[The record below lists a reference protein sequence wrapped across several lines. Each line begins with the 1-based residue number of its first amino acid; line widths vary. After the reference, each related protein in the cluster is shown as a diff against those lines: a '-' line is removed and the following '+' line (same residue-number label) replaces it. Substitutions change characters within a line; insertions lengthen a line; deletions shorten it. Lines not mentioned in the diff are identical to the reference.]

1 MTIPAYRSEDLYARF
16 ELVIGT
22 FDHLHRLSKA
32 EFIDKLFQDAF
43 KVIPEAEKGSY
54 YELIGDRFVPV
65 CAKGYDMTVLSRLS
79 FDKDSAFI
87 DFECTSL
94 HEIVA
99 RQIHIEKRNS
109 TLFDAETL
117 KVFEAL
123 GTLSDFTSLYAPVQV
138 EGRAVGMICLEN
150 FSRTDYSPLSVR
162 TLKFYAQMMSSYY
175 AYLLQQEQINQVHL
189 ETVAALVSAIEI
201 NDPYTE
207 GHGRRVSY
215 YASRLAAT
223 FGLPHHVSEELR
235 TAGLL
240 HDIGKLGIPTDIL
253 NKPDRLLKE
262 EFAQVQQHPEG
273 TRRILENIQGLN
285 RVRDLTY
292 CHHERHD
299 GAGYPLGLSGEAI
312 PMECQILSIADAFD
326 AMTSDRAYR
335 KAMAPETAANVILGE
350 AGRQFHPELARRA
363 APLLPEL
370 FVQLTGSER
379 IKDWPT
385 D

>member
-1 MTIPAYRSEDLYARF
+1 MTFPENRPEDICARF

-32 EFIDKLFQDAF
+32 EFIEKLFQDAF

-65 CAKGYDMTVLSRLS
+65 CAKGYDMDVLSRLS

-99 RQIHIEKRNS
+99 RQIHVARRD
-109 TLFDAETL
+109 TALFDAVTL
-117 KVFEAL
+117 EVFEAL
-123 GTLSDFTSLYAPVQV
+123 GTLTDFTSLYAPVQV
-138 EGRAVGMICLEN
+138 DGRSVGMICLEN

-175 AYLLQQEQINQVHL
+175 AYLLNQERITQVHL

-215 YASRLAAT
+215 YAARLASDLGLTHLAT
-223 FGLPHHVSEELR
+223 EELR

-240 HDIGKLGIPTDIL
+240 HDIGKLGIPTGIL
-253 NKPDRLLKE
+253 NKPGTLLKE
-262 EFAQVQQHPEG
+262 EFAQIQQHPEG
-273 TRRILENIQGLN
+273 TRRILENIQGLK

-299 GAGYPLGLSGEAI
+299 GTGYPLGLAGDAI
-312 PMECQILSIADAFD
+312 PRECQILSIADAFD

-335 KAMAPETAANVILGE
+335 KAMAPEQAADVILQE
-350 AGRQFHPELARRA
+350 AGRQFHPDLARDA
-363 APLLPEL
+363 APLLPQL
-370 FVQLTGSER
+370 YHQLTAG
-379 IKDWPT
+379 DL
-385 D
+385 